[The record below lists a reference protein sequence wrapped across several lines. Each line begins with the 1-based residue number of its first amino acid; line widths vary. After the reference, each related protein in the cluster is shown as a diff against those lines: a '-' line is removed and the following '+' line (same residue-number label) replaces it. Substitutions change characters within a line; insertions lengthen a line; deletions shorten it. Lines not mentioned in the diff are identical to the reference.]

1 MDIQATKIELVQKLL
16 SETSEEVLQK
26 VKDIL
31 SSEKSDWW
39 HEISQEEKDAIEEGL
54 AELDR
59 SEGIPHE
66 VVMKGLEEKYKL

>member
-39 HEISQEEKDAIEEGL
+39 HEISQEEKDAIAVSYTHL
-54 AELDR
+54 TLPTIC
-59 SEGIPHE
+59 S
-66 VVMKGLEEKYKL
+66 V